1 VSSLSGV
8 TLPADCVYFG
18 EISLSGA
25 VRPVAQAAARL
36 KEAERL
42 GFDRAVLP
50 GASLEKEVPGRAG
63 ARGLVDVAALVAD
76 IAAAARP
83 QLRSA
88 AI

>member
-1 VSSLSGV
+1 
-8 TLPADCVYFG
+8 
-18 EISLSGA
+18 
-25 VRPVAQAAARL
+25 VAQAAARL

-42 GFDRAVLP
+42 GFDRSVLP
-50 GASLEKEVPGRAG
+50 AASMEKEAPGKAG
-63 ARGLVDVAALVAD
+63 ARGLDNVAALVAD